1 MTLATTDLAR
11 RPSLPGRIARSL
23 PVVGPVIRDI
33 EREADSLFYLFVIA
47 LTALVLA
54 IKTWGLPA
62 LVLTAVGFVPVMFVI
77 LVILARP

>member
-1 MTLATTDLAR
+1 MTATAPLSL
-11 RPSLPGRIARSL
+11 PSLPGRIARGL
-23 PVVGPVIRDI
+23 PVVGRVIREI
-33 EREADSLFYLFVIA
+33 EREVDTIYYLLVIA

-62 LVLTAVGFVPVMFVI
+62 LVVTAVGFVPVMFVI